1 MLDFCLLF
9 QALTINSAEHINPK
23 AYGTLLA
30 RIQPHIIRTE
40 KEYNE
45 ALALVEEL
53 MHNHNLTPEENELL
67 ELLVALVEKYEAQ
80 QHPVA
85 KKSTPIERLQFLMEA
100 NALKQADLVSIF
112 GSRGTTSEVL
122 NGKRKISQNAA
133 IKLGERFNL
142 PPTLFMV

>member
-1 MLDFCLLF
+1 MT
-9 QALTINSAEHINPK
+9 LTIDGVKHINPD

-30 RIQPHIIRTE
+30 RIRPHVITTE

-53 MHNHNLTPEENELL
+53 MHNYNLTVEEDQLL
-67 ELLVALVEKYEAQ
+67 ELLLALVEKYEAE
-80 QHPVA
+80 QHPVTRQ
-85 KKSTPIERLQFLMEA
+85 STPLERLQFLMEA
-100 NALKQADLVSIF
+100 NELKQADLVSIF

-142 PPTLFMV
+142 PPTLFMF